1 MDTTD
6 LLRGV
11 NVNMRKNWQ
20 DDLWQIETH
29 ERKVL
34 LVGTKEQIL
43 AEYDRLNS
51 NKNLKNI
58 P

>member
-11 NVNMRKNWQ
+11 NVNMRKHWQ

-34 LVGTKEQIL
+34 LIGTKEQIMQ
-43 AEYDRLNS
+43 EYDRLNS
-51 NKNLKNI
+51 NIK
-58 P
+58 